1 VRPAEGAAGSP
12 ADDSADD
19 PAEELEGGF
28 SRRAV
33 AWIVGS
39 VAVSFLAAV
48 LLGVYGRD
56 LESPRPGHDTFS
68 YSALGHRGLAEL
80 LRAMGLGVV
89 SRQSSHGGTPGPR
102 RPLVLAEPDDKEKI
116 KDLRDEAG
124 RAEAPL
130 VVVLPK
136 RQVGPPDPR
145 HSDWLA
151 SADLLAPEEV
161 ERQVAEL
168 GLGTVG
174 VVRARGGGASC
185 TASWGDAAAE
195 PSGLRIVAAQTQLL
209 RPAPGLAAVIACPGG
224 VLIARLASGKGGPA
238 TYLIADPDIL
248 NNHGLDLG
256 ENAMAVF
263 GFLTRGLG
271 ATGVVF
277 DETIHGY
284 TRVPGLLA
292 EALRFPMGLATLQSL
307 VLLGVVLWAGMGRFG
322 KPLPPAAALAAGKAA
337 LIDNTAQLLA
347 AGGHA
352 ADGLRR
358 YFAQTTRAVAAH
370 YFLPPDLPE
379 GERLARLQ
387 QLTDGHAA
395 RSRRVRGLNLAALE
409 RSLALL
415 PAGRRGEERAARIA
429 RRLYDWRLEMTNGH
443 RD

>member
-1 VRPAEGAAGSP
+1 M
-12 ADDSADD
+12 
-19 PAEELEGGF
+19 
-28 SRRAV
+28 
-33 AWIVGS
+33 
-39 VAVSFLAAV
+39 AVSFLAAV

-102 RPLVLAEPDDKEKI
+102 RPLVLAEPDSPQDTERI
-116 KDLRDEAG
+116 KDLRDEAE
-124 RAEAPL
+124 RDEAPL

-136 RQVGPPDPR
+136 RAVGPPDPKR
-145 HSDWLA
+145 SDWLA
-151 SADLLAPEEV
+151 SAELLAPEDV

-168 GLGTVG
+168 GLGTVA
-174 VVRARGGGASC
+174 VVRARRGGTRC

-195 PSGLRIVAAQTQLL
+195 PMHIVAAQTQLL
-209 RPAPGLAAVIACPGG
+209 KPAPGLAAVIACPGG
-224 VLIARLASGKGGPA
+224 VLIARLAAGKGGPA

-256 ENAMAVF
+256 ENATAVF
-263 GFLTRGLG
+263 DFLTRGLG

-322 KPLPPAAALAAGKAA
+322 KPLPPAAALAAGKAT

-387 QLTDGHAA
+387 RLTDGHAA
-395 RSRRVRGLNLAALE
+395 RSRRVRGLNLTALE

-415 PAGRRGEERAARIA
+415 PDGRRGEERAARIA

>member
-1 VRPAEGAAGSP
+1 MTPAAG
-12 ADDSADD
+12 ASA
-19 PAEELEGGF
+19 AESVEPGELEGGF

-39 VAVSFLAAV
+39 VALSFLAAV

-89 SRQSSHGGTPGPR
+89 SRQSSRGGTPGRR
-102 RPLVLAEPDDKEKI
+102 RPLVLAEPDDRERI
-116 KDLRDEAG
+116 EDLRDEAAK
-124 RAEAPL
+124 AEAPL
-130 VVVLPK
+130 VLVLPK
-136 RQVGPPDPR
+136 WGVGPPDPK
-145 HSDWLA
+145 HPDWLA
-151 SADLLAPEEV
+151 SVDPLTREEV

-168 GLGTVG
+168 GVG
-174 VVRARGGGASC
+174 KLAVARSRRGSATCTATWGGA
-185 TASWGDAAAE
+185 AVE
-195 PSGLRIVAAQTQLL
+195 LRIVATQTQLL
-209 RPAPGLAAVIACPGG
+209 EAAPGLVPVIACPEGL
-224 VLIARLASGKGGPA
+224 LIARASPQRAKRGAA

-248 NNHGLDLG
+248 NNHGLDQG
-256 ENAMAVF
+256 ENATAVF
-263 GFLTRGLG
+263 DFLTRDLG

-284 TRVPGLLA
+284 HRVPGLLA
-292 EALRFPMGLATLQSL
+292 EALRFPMALATMQSR

-322 KPLPPAAALAAGKAA
+322 KPLPSTAALAAGKEA
-337 LIDNTAQLLA
+337 LIDNTAKLLA

-352 ADGLRR
+352 GDGLRR
-358 YFAQTTRAVAAH
+358 YFAQTTRSVAAH

-387 QLTDGHAA
+387 RLTDGHAA
-395 RSRRVRGLNLAALE
+395 QRRNARGLNLAALE

-415 PAGRRGEERAARIA
+415 PDGARGEERAARIA

>member
-1 VRPAEGAAGSP
+1 VTPAEGAA
-12 ADDSADD
+12 AAE

-89 SRQSSHGGTPGPR
+89 SRQSSRGGTPGR
-102 RPLVLAEPDDKEKI
+102 ERPLVLAEPDSPGDTERI
-116 KDLRDEAG
+116 EDLRDEA
-124 RAEAPL
+124 AKAAAPL

-136 RQVGPPDPR
+136 WQVGPPDPK
-145 HSDWLA
+145 HPDWLA
-151 SADLLAPEEV
+151 SVEPLPREDV
-161 ERQVAEL
+161 ERQAAGL
-168 GLGTVG
+168 GLGKG
-174 VVRARGGGASC
+174 AAALAVVRSRRGSAAC
-185 TASWGDAAAE
+185 TANWGGTAAE
-195 PSGLRIVAAQTQLL
+195 LRIVATQTQLL
-209 RPAPGLAAVIACPGG
+209 EPAPELLPVVACPGG
-224 VLIARLASGKGGPA
+224 LLIARLSSEGAGPA

-248 NNHGLDLG
+248 NNHGLDQG
-256 ENAMAVF
+256 ENAKAVF
-263 GFLTRGLG
+263 DFLTRDLG

-284 TRVPGLLA
+284 HRVPGLLA
-292 EALRFPMGLATLQSL
+292 EALRFPMALATMQSL

-322 KPLPPAAALAAGKAA
+322 KPLPSTAALAAGKEA
-337 LIDNTAQLLA
+337 LIDNTAKLLA

-352 ADGLRR
+352 GDGLRR
-358 YFAQTTRAVAAH
+358 YFAQTTRSVAAH

-387 QLTDGHAA
+387 RLTDGHAA
-395 RSRRVRGLNLAALE
+395 QRRNARGLNLAALE

-415 PAGRRGEERAARIA
+415 PDGARGEERAARIA